1 MGTSAQA
8 DFKGVIARHKSPSV
22 YRSSA
27 GWFTVT
33 AYSEIPS
40 PGGIVIPVSVS
51 RTTAQMIF
59 CGPPAVNDAL
69 HERSSLRSHTDRK
82 STRLN
87 SSHLGISYAVFC

>member
-69 HERSSLRSHTDRK
+69 HERSSLIDLRHSHVEFTDLRSFI
-82 STRLN
+82 L
-87 SSHLGISYAVFC
+87 

>member
-40 PGGIVIPVSVS
+40 SGGIVIPVSLS

-69 HERSSLRSHTDRK
+69 HERSSLSRVLK
-82 STRLN
+82 NGLGQN
-87 SSHLGISYAVFC
+87 SAFSLFLLPEA